1 MSELWHRL
9 SRNSLSV
16 VGLFLVAL
24 ILLLALGAPL
34 LPLPDPNLTEPV
46 ARLQPP
52 FSPGHWLGTDELGR
66 DILSR
71 LLWGA
76 RVSITVGLVATA
88 IAALL
93 GTVIGLLAGFFG
105 GPIDNILMRGIDM
118 LMAFPYML
126 LALAIVAALGPGLL
140 NALLAI
146 SIVNIPFFARS
157 VRGATVSLARR
168 EFIDAA
174 RLCGSSNLDILFS
187 ELLPNV
193 LPVVIITVSTTIG
206 WMILETAGLS
216 FLGLGAQPPQADLGS
231 MLGEGRK
238 VLFTAPH
245 VSTIP
250 GLLILLLVVGLN
262 LLGDGIRDALD
273 PRLSSGALRYPA
285 PRTEVDLQPELNPA
299 VSLDPNR
306 LLNIQ
311 GLHTRFYA
319 RRSEYR
325 AVNDVDLALQPG
337 ECLGIVGESGSGKS
351 VTALSI
357 LGLVPTPPGRIVGGA
372 IQYREQDLLRCSLA
386 QLRTLRGARI
396 SYIFQDPLNTL
407 NPLFTVGEQIAE
419 TIRAHQSVSQ
429 TEAWQ
434 RALALMEQVRI
445 PQAEQRAHSYPH
457 QLSGGQRQRIG
468 IAMAL
473 ANQPEIII
481 ADEPTTALDVTIQAE
496 VLEILNELRQQQQ
509 VAVIFISH
517 DFGVIAQL
525 CDRVMVMY
533 AGQVVETGP
542 VHALLQAPQHP
553 YTRMLLN
560 CVPVLGQPE
569 RALAAISGLPPA
581 LNDLPAGCFFAQ
593 RCDRAEPRCARQPVP
608 LYPLPGQRSSRCV
621 LAPESPEYTESAH
634 G

>member
-1 MSELWHRL
+1 
-9 SRNSLSV
+9 
-16 VGLFLVAL
+16 
-24 ILLLALGAPL
+24 
-34 LPLPDPNLTEPV
+34 
-46 ARLQPP
+46 
-52 FSPGHWLGTDELGR
+52 
-66 DILSR
+66 
-71 LLWGA
+71 
-76 RVSITVGLVATA
+76 
-88 IAALL
+88 
-93 GTVIGLLAGFFG
+93 
-105 GPIDNILMRGIDM
+105 
-118 LMAFPYML
+118 
-126 LALAIVAALGPGLL
+126 
-140 NALLAI
+140 
-146 SIVNIPFFARS
+146 
-157 VRGATVSLARR
+157 
-168 EFIDAA
+168 
-174 RLCGSSNLDILFS
+174 
-187 ELLPNV
+187 
-193 LPVVIITVSTTIG
+193 
-206 WMILETAGLS
+206 
-216 FLGLGAQPPQADLGS
+216 S

-299 VSLDPNR
+299 GSPDPNR

-496 VLEILNELRQQQQ
+496 V
-509 VAVIFISH
+509 
-517 DFGVIAQL
+517 
-525 CDRVMVMY
+525 
-533 AGQVVETGP
+533 
-542 VHALLQAPQHP
+542 
-553 YTRMLLN
+553 
-560 CVPVLGQPE
+560 
-569 RALAAISGLPPA
+569 
-581 LNDLPAGCFFAQ
+581 
-593 RCDRAEPRCARQPVP
+593 
-608 LYPLPGQRSSRCV
+608 
-621 LAPESPEYTESAH
+621 
-634 G
+634 